1 MFDNS
6 QEDSMKKLY
15 SRLSALGAVLIVAT
29 AFASADTITFA
40 SNSSTQFVSETGNN
54 APGGVTPYDGGF
66 FPGPSQ
72 PGLGVSGNATVL
84 SGTVT
89 PTWAAALT
97 GSSWISYAQTGPGNF
112 VTQAPNGNY
121 WFDQTFSTL
130 ANETYTGSISVLAD
144 DTVIVFLNGHREN
157 TPTDPDGYTHCS
169 DGVPT
174 CQSPLTGTL
183 ITFNPADIIV
193 GGTNTLV
200 FQLVQGNVQELGLD
214 YLGSVTGQ
222 ANTPTPEP
230 SSLILL
236 GTGLIGAAGAL
247 FRRRRTA

>member
-29 AFASADTITFA
+29 AFASADTISF
-40 SNSSTQFVSETGNN
+40 SSSSATQFVSETGNN
-54 APGGVTPYDGGF
+54 APGGVTPYNGGF

-84 SGTVT
+84 TTPVT
-89 PTWAAALT
+89 PTWAAAIP

-112 VTQAPNGNY
+112 ATHAPNGNY
-121 WFDQTFSTL
+121 WFDDTFTTL

-144 DTVIVFLNGHREN
+144 DTVVVFLNGVQQN

-183 ITFNPADIIV
+183 ITFNPADIVV
-193 GGTNTLV
+193 GGKNTLV

-222 ANTPTPEP
+222 VNTPTPEP

-247 FRRRRTA
+247 FRRRRIA